1 MYLFNKKL
9 AINDNKQATNTS
21 NLNTNKKLSINEEIV
36 HIEQKISVVKNKI
49 NDLNIS
55 LNENVRKS
63 YIILVQDTR

>member
-63 YIILVQDTR
+63 YIILSTRY